1 MAERRRHDV
10 RPESEK
16 PSRDDIWQA
25 ATLLIGVYGR
35 DAMIYANH
43 RRSEQEEIGDSDA
56 ARTWHLIIS
65 QIEHLLQSAP
75 AVSLH

>member
-1 MAERRRHDV
+1 M
-10 RPESEK
+10 

-35 DAMIYANH
+35 DAMEYADV
-43 RRSEQEEIGDSDA
+43 RRSEQHENGDMAA

-65 QIEHLLQSAP
+65 QIEHLLQGAP
-75 AVSLH
+75 ATHLH

>member
-1 MAERRRHDV
+1 MAERRRKIV
-10 RPESEK
+10 QSERQG
-16 PSRDDIWQA
+16 PSKEDIWQA

-35 DAMIYANH
+35 DAMAYADI
-43 RRSEQEEIGDSDA
+43 RRSEHEDIGDSDA
-56 ARTWHLIIS
+56 ARTWHLIVS